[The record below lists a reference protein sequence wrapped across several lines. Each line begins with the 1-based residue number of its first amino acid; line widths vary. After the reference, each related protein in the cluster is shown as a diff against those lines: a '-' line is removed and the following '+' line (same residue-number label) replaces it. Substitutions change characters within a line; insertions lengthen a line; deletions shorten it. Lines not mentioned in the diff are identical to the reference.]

1 VKSKAAVVP
10 SAGKNLD
17 DKSTLIRYAF
27 RTSKKAR
34 KLVEHRDE
42 TSSQR
47 IPPSC
52 LGCRRALNPIS
63 HRDG

>member
-10 SAGKNLD
+10 AAGKNFG
-17 DKSTLIRYAF
+17 DKSTLVRNAF
-27 RTSKKAR
+27 DTCKKAR

-47 IPPSC
+47 VSASC
-52 LGCRRALNPIS
+52 LGCRRAPNPIT
-63 HRDG
+63 HRNG